1 MVSYGGDWADIY
13 DSVINLN
20 EDIPFW
26 VEEAQTSGG
35 PVLELGGGTGRVAIP
50 IAQAG
55 VSVVGVDSSSE
66 MVKAARAK
74 ARKLRLGTDVLRFV
88 KGDMRDISLGRQFP
102 LVIIPFRSFQFMLS
116 PADQFQALAT
126 VKDHLTPGGRV
137 IFSIFVPDL
146 DLLTRDPLTPLY
158 DSELI
163 NSETQ
168 RRVLVWHSNRYD
180 NFSQVIDACT
190 ILEELDEGGEVA
202 RKSYHQY
209 QLRYLYRFEVLHLL
223 VAAGY
228 RVLEVYGS
236 FDREPLDE
244 SSTEMIWVATPEG

>member
-1 MVSYGGDWADIY
+1 LVSYGDDWAGIY
-13 DSVINLN
+13 DSVIKLS

-26 VEEAQTSGG
+26 VEEARASGG
-35 PVLELGGGTGRVAIP
+35 PVLELGSGTGRVAIP

-55 VSVVGVDSSSE
+55 VSVVGVDSSAE
-66 MVKAARAK
+66 MVKAALAK
-74 ARKLRLGTDVLRFV
+74 ARKLRLGTDVLSFV
-88 KGDMRDISLGRQFP
+88 KGDMRDVSLGQRFP

-126 VKDHLTPGGRV
+126 VKDHLAPGGRLV
-137 IFSIFVPDL
+137 FSIFVPDL
-146 DLLTRDPLTPLY
+146 DLLARDPSTPFY
-158 DSELI
+158 DRELI
-163 NSETQ
+163 NSGTQ
-168 RRVLVWHSNRYD
+168 RRVLVWHRNGYD

-190 ILEELDEGGEVA
+190 ILEELDERGEVA

-209 QLRYLYRFEVLHLL
+209 QLRYLYRFEVQHLL

-228 RVLEVYGS
+228 CVLDVYGS

-244 SSTEMIWVATPEG
+244 FSTEMIWVATPQE